1 VAPNLS
7 DLNAIDYSMWG
18 LLQEKVYQICITDV
32 NKLKQQLRTE
42 WDKLSYVIIAA
53 TIAAL
58 LIAPDQ

>member
-1 VAPNLS
+1 
-7 DLNAIDYSMWG
+7 MWG